1 MSFII
6 SEFGSS
12 FSKIVLFNFSS
23 VSFSAEHSRVSP
35 GRLALPQQNSYD
47 FLRGRKENTA
57 LARPHSQAGL
67 CLFFTV
73 FNIVHDVTDIA
84 LQQAA
89 EVVYGMGID
98 VLAAFNG
105 IVVGTGESHFH
116 QAIGR
121 DALGLHR
128 CKQRLIAYHP
138 VTSQT
143 RS

>member
-1 MSFII
+1 M
-6 SEFGSS
+6 GNRQPL
-12 FSKIVLFNFSS
+12 LFLFLTIMPR
-23 VSFSAEHSRVSP
+23 ASP
-35 GRLALPQQNSYD
+35 GRLALPKQEQYD

-116 QAIGR
+116 
-121 DALGLHR
+121 
-128 CKQRLIAYHP
+128 
-138 VTSQT
+138 
-143 RS
+143 

>member
-1 MSFII
+1 MGNRQSL
-6 SEFGSS
+6 
-12 FSKIVLFNFSS
+12 LFLFLTIMP
-23 VSFSAEHSRVSP
+23 RVSP
-35 GRLALPQQNSYD
+35 GRLALPQQDQY
-47 FLRGRKENTA
+47 RRRKENTA

-67 CLFFTV
+67 CLFFAV
-73 FNIVHDVTDIA
+73 FNLVHDVTDIA
-84 LQQAA
+84 FQQAA

-98 VLAAFNG
+98 VLAALNG
-105 IVVGTGESHFH
+105 VVVGTGKSHFH

>member
-1 MSFII
+1 MGNRQSL
-6 SEFGSS
+6 
-12 FSKIVLFNFSS
+12 LFLFLTIMP
-23 VSFSAEHSRVSP
+23 RVSP

-73 FNIVHDVTDIA
+73 FNIAHDVTDIA

-98 VLAAFNG
+98 VLATLNG
-105 IVVGTGESHFH
+105 VVVGTGKSHFH

>member
-1 MSFII
+1 MGNRQPLLFLFPDDYAPCEHWAVS
-6 SEFGSS
+6 
-12 FSKIVLFNFSS
+12 IVCPNKK
-23 VSFSAEHSRVSP
+23 
-35 GRLALPQQNSYD
+35 QYD

-105 IVVGTGESHFH
+105 IVVGTGKSHFH

>member
-1 MSFII
+1 MFEIYCII
-6 SEFGSS
+6 SPPKAEGADGKPSAP
-12 FSKIVLFNFSS
+12 S
-23 VSFSAEHSRVSP
+23 VSFSAEHSQLRHGWS
-35 GRLALPQQNSYD
+35 ALPQQEKND
-47 FLRGRKENTA
+47 FLRGKKNTA

-98 VLAAFNG
+98 VLAAFNSV
-105 IVVGTGESHFH
+105 VVGTGESHFH

-121 DALGLHR
+121 DALGFHR
-128 CKQRLIAYHP
+128 CK
-138 VTSQT
+138 
-143 RS
+143 